1 MSDSCRRVIVGN
13 IRRMMRPYALLLATA
28 AFVVTIGPA
37 HGWGVLGHQIA
48 AAIAKRN
55 LGSAQVRTI
64 DVLLADARIGGG
76 DMISAAAFAD
86 DYRIGHPHTAPWHY
100 VNVPLDATEYS
111 EDRDCHTD
119 FQQRRVADTP
129 CVVAQVLAARTRL
142 GDTRLT
148 SAERGLAAA
157 MLIHFV
163 ADIHQP
169 LHTTTRDDR
178 GGNGVIASWFG
189 ETTNLHAVWDAKI
202 VERRYGANADPVKI
216 AEALDGRIS
225 AAERGAWC
233 NSASIDW
240 ANEGVAAAR
249 TVVYASIA
257 GSPVALSDTYHDRAA
272 PIVDQRLARAGVRL
286 ACALRSALE

>member
-1 MSDSCRRVIVGN
+1 
-13 IRRMMRPYALLLATA
+13 MMRPHATLVLAAVALL
-28 AFVVTIGPA
+28 VTTGSA
-37 HGWGVLGHQIA
+37 HAWGVLGHQIA

-55 LGSAQVRTI
+55 LGSAHVRAI
-64 DVLLADARIGGG
+64 DALLADARIGGG
-76 DMISAAAFAD
+76 DMVGAAAFAD
-86 DYRIGHPHTAPWHY
+86 DYRIGHPHTGPWHY

-119 FQQRRVADTP
+119 HQQRRVAGTP
-129 CVVAQVLAARTRL
+129 CVVAQILAAKTRL

-169 LHTTTRDDR
+169 LHTTTRNDR
-178 GGNGVIASWFG
+178 GGNGVVASWFG
-189 ETTNLHAVWDAKI
+189 ETTNLHAVWDVKI
-202 VERRYGANADPVKI
+202 VERRHGVDTDPVKI
-216 AEALDGRIS
+216 AEMLDARVA
-225 AAERGAWC
+225 AAERRAWC
-233 NSASIDW
+233 NGASIDW

-249 TVVYASIA
+249 AVVYASIA
-257 GSPVALSDTYHDRAA
+257 GSPVSLSDTYYDRAA
-272 PIVDQRLARAGVRL
+272 PVVDQRLVRAGVRL